1 MGTVSSLRPEQ
12 AGRPGRAARR
22 RARARPAPLPQRE
35 GLDAVRWQVPPD
47 AVTAAA
53 IEALVARYP
62 ALADPDATPLTDRF
76 ARGDIVDADA
86 HPWAAT
92 DPVGPGDELW
102 FHREL
107 RAEDVP
113 ETELSILHRDEHLL
127 VLDKPHGIATMPR
140 GTHVRASAL
149 VRLRRLT
156 GLTTLTPLHRL
167 DRPTAGVLA
176 FGIRPEERSAYQQLF
191 ARGEADKEYLA
202 RVRISRSGAPSERA
216 AELTGP
222 AGLAGPAG
230 PTGEGA
236 ARPGHRAIL
245 RDRLE
250 KPRGE
255 LRARTVDGVPNAETE
270 LEVVAVEPDGVLLLR
285 LRPRTGRT
293 HQLRAQ
299 LAARGAPILGDT
311 LYNTNLDG
319 GDAPARS
326 HHVEEP
332 TRQLLQLLART
343 LAFTDPVT
351 GEDRSWTSRQEL
363 GGPT

>member
-1 MGTVSSLRPEQ
+1 M
-12 AGRPGRAARR
+12 
-22 RARARPAPLPQRE
+22 
-35 GLDAVRWQVPPD
+35 RWQVPRD
-47 AVTAAA
+47 AVETPAL
-53 IEALVARYP
+53 EALRERYP
-62 ALADPDATPLTDRF
+62 ALTDEEATPLAERF
-76 ARGDIVDADA
+76 ARGDIVDADGR
-86 HPWAAT
+86 PWVAA
-92 DPVGPGDELW
+92 DLVGPGDELW

-107 RAEDVP
+107 RTEDVP
-113 ETELSILHRDEHLL
+113 EIELDILHRDEHLL
-127 VLDKPHGIATMPR
+127 VLDKPHGMATMPR
-140 GTHVRASAL
+140 GTHILASAL

-202 RVRISRSGAPSERA
+202 RVRISRSGPPGERI

-222 AGLAGPAG
+222 AGPAGPA
-230 PTGEGA
+230 GEGA

-255 LRARTVDGVPNAETE
+255 LRARTVDGAPNAETE
-270 LEVVAVEPDGVLLLR
+270 LEVIAVEPDDVLLLR

-311 LYNTNLDG
+311 LYSTNPDG
-319 GDAPARS
+319 GDAPARN

-332 TRQLLQLLART
+332 TRQPLQLLART

-363 GGPT
+363 GGPG